1 MYIPKVVKILYKN
14 YKVEERADL
23 HEGNEELL
31 GQIQYLEEK
40 ILPREGTSEQQKKAT
55 LCHEII
61 HGLDD
66 MYCIGLKEKQVEKLG
81 NALYMLILDNSE
93 MFGEG

>member
-40 ILPREGTSEQQKKAT
+40 ILLREGASEQQKRQ
-55 LCHEII
+55 LFV
-61 HGLDD
+61 
-66 MYCIGLKEKQVEKLG
+66 MR
-81 NALYMLILDNSE
+81 
-93 MFGEG
+93 

>member
-40 ILPREGTSEQQKKAT
+40 ILLREGTSEQQKRQ
-55 LCHEII
+55 LFV
-61 HGLDD
+61 
-66 MYCIGLKEKQVEKLG
+66 MR
-81 NALYMLILDNSE
+81 
-93 MFGEG
+93 

>member
-40 ILPREGTSEQQKKAT
+40 ILLREGTSEQQKKAKA
-55 LCHEII
+55 
-61 HGLDD
+61 GDP
-66 MYCIGLKEKQVEKLG
+66 VR
-81 NALYMLILDNSE
+81 
-93 MFGEG
+93 

>member
-40 ILPREGTSEQQKKAT
+40 ILLR
-55 LCHEII
+55 
-61 HGLDD
+61 
-66 MYCIGLKEKQVEKLG
+66 
-81 NALYMLILDNSE
+81 
-93 MFGEG
+93 